1 MKFGWNTT
9 GSVRGA
15 RALLTILS
23 VTWLWAQPP
32 QPSLSLQG
40 SVTGR
45 LVDGETKLP
54 LCFAEILLV
63 PNPAQSN
70 LAGTENEP
78 DTSNPPKPHLVQVLG
93 LTSLD
98 GTFRMN
104 GVPAGDYLAGALMPG
119 YVIPGSLAD
128 ANASAE
134 DLKHLLASLPAV
146 HVAAGQV
153 ASVKLSLHRGGVIA
167 GRVRFADGSPM
178 IGASV
183 AWELAEKNLAIK
195 SVRLASASP
204 LLETVRRFEYYTS
217 HDRRIATDDTGNYR
231 VFGLPPGNY
240 IVSTILFSQ
249 FGSTA
254 QVLLSNGSSLEPAR
268 RPSPYPEMTVIYL
281 PGVFR
286 RSDARIFQIRGST
299 QVMNA
304 DLKVNTAGLH
314 AVKGRLFAGEDRH
327 VPSRATVR
335 LSENGGKDVG
345 KFVAV
350 EEDGSFQ
357 FDYLLPGNYTLEL
370 LTAVDEVPPPEA
382 NQLPQISHQY
392 KMQKFAVVVGSRDVV
407 LDDILLT
414 ELKPGEKVEFPE

>member
-128 ANASAE
+128 ANASVE

-178 IGASV
+178 IGATV

-195 SVRLASASP
+195 SVRLTRASP
-204 LLETVRRFEYYTS
+204 LLETE
-217 HDRRIATDDTGNYR
+217 A
-231 VFGLPPGNY
+231 
-240 IVSTILFSQ
+240 
-249 FGSTA
+249 
-254 QVLLSNGSSLEPAR
+254 
-268 RPSPYPEMTVIYL
+268 
-281 PGVFR
+281 
-286 RSDARIFQIRGST
+286 
-299 QVMNA
+299 
-304 DLKVNTAGLH
+304 
-314 AVKGRLFAGEDRH
+314 